1 MPYNCIKSSNF
12 FSLNILEILDI
23 TTNIFLGCQLSFF
36 ALANIRLHRYNSFF
50 RLILLLSVDINVNP
64 GPTKVNNNKVP
75 LHVLPFS
82 NCDEPT
88 LNAIV
93 LTTPKN
99 LTIPSGIFS
108 KKKDLHILHL
118 NINNLIP
125 KIDEIRFTA
134 KQSNASI
141 IGISESKLDPSIL

>member
-1 MPYNCIKSSNF
+1 MFLVLFSSKTKQPKDTSMPYNCIKNSNF

-88 LNAIV
+88 INSKCDSSDYTKQLNNS
-93 LTTPKN
+93 KWN
-99 LTIPSGIFS
+99 IFE
-108 KKKDLHILHL
+108 KKGLAY
-118 NINNLIP
+118 
-125 KIDEIRFTA
+125 FTFEC
-134 KQSNASI
+134 Q
-141 IGISESKLDPSIL
+141 